1 MTDRLTVNQETVNQK
16 SAAAAELRDEILR
29 LKAERKAII
38 VAHNYQRDEVQAIAD
53 LVGDSFALARH
64 CAATEAEVIVFCGV
78 HFMAE
83 SAKILAPDKTVL
95 LPEIDAGCPM
105 ADMVDEFALRAWK
118 EEHPGVA
125 VVCYINSSA
134 AVKAAS
140 DICCTSSNAVAVVRS
155 LAEPEVLFI
164 PDCNLGQYVALQ
176 VPEKKIHLWDGYCIT
191 HHRVKSS
198 DVTAARLAHPDALLL
213 AHPETQ
219 PEVWR
224 QADFVGSTKQIIDY
238 AAQSPATK
246 FLIGTEMG
254 VFWKLRQNNP
264 EKTFY
269 LLAPG
274 LICPNMKKTNLT
286 SVRDALAKNQYVIET
301 TPEVSAGARSA
312 LTRMLAIQ

>member
-1 MTDRLTVNQETVNQK
+1 MLNDNLPIFNQDPNAIARLRE
-16 SAAAAELRDEILR
+16 EILL
-29 LKAERKAII
+29 LKAERDAII

-64 CAATEAEVIVFCGV
+64 CSTATASTIVFCGV

-95 LPEIDAGCPM
+95 LPERDAGCPM
-105 ADMVDEFALRAWK
+105 ADMVDEQALLDWRRV
-118 EEHPGVA
+118 HPGVA

-155 LAEPEVLFI
+155 LTEKEVLFV

-176 VPEKKIHLWDGYCIT
+176 VPEKKIHLWEGYCIT
-191 HHRVKSS
+191 HHQVRSGEVA
-198 DVTAARLAHPDALLL
+198 AARQAHPGALLL
-213 AHPETQ
+213 AHPETR
-219 PEVWR
+219 PEIWQ

-238 AAQSPATK
+238 ARQSPAAE

-254 VFWKLRQNNP
+254 VFWQLRRNNP

-269 LLAPG
+269 LLSPG
-274 LICPNMKKTNLT
+274 LICPNMKKTSLT
-286 SVRDALAKNQYVIET
+286 SVRDALAKNQYQIET
-301 TPEVSAGARSA
+301 TPEVSAGAKAA
-312 LTRMLAIQ
+312 LTRMLAIS